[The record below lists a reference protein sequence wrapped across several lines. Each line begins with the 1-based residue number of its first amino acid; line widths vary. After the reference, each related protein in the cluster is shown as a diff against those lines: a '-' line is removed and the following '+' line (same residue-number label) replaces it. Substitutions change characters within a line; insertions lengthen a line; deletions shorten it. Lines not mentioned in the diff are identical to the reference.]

1 MTEDL
6 RDPTTDLALEGARGA
21 KAQGTFLSIVSEW
34 KECLLTKRSF
44 WTTGQTLTIRQ
55 DSSDRSSFMPGV
67 LMAIKG
73 VPNLTGVNIGLE
85 TLMDV

>member
-1 MTEDL
+1 MTQL
-6 RDPTTDLALEGARGA
+6 LINLEGARGA
-21 KAQGTFLSIVSEW
+21 KHRGTFLSIVSEW

-73 VPNLTGVNIGLE
+73 VLTSLVSISASKL
-85 TLMDV
+85 

>member
-1 MTEDL
+1 
-6 RDPTTDLALEGARGA
+6 
-21 KAQGTFLSIVSEW
+21 
-34 KECLLTKRSF
+34 
-44 WTTGQTLTIRQ
+44 LTIRQ

-73 VPNLTGVNIGLE
+73 VPNLTGVDVGLE